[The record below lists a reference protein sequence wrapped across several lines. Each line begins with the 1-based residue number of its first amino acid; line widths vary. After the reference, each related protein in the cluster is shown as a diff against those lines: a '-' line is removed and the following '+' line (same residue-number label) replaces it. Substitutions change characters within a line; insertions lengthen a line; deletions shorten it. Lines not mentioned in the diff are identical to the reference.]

1 MAPKAIRFVLSVV
14 CDEEMQAEQGEAA
27 VVVNDTAVWSQRFS
41 RADMEGHVAGAI
53 TMLGQEARAA
63 LEVASATRDEGEAD
77 QTKAPPSPAVQRKP
91 RRRAGQTTKGERAS
105 GVSMS
110 RRL

>member
-1 MAPKAIRFVLSVV
+1 MPDRAIRFVLSVV

-27 VVVNDTAVWSQRFS
+27 VVVNDTAIWSQRFS

-53 TMLGQEARAA
+53 TMLGQEAREA
-63 LEVASATRDEGEAD
+63 LEVASATKVDEEAEPD
-77 QTKAPPSPAVQRKP
+77 EVPPSPAKGRAP
-91 RRRAGQTTKGERAS
+91 RRRQTQTTKGKRDS
-105 GVSMS
+105 GVSLS